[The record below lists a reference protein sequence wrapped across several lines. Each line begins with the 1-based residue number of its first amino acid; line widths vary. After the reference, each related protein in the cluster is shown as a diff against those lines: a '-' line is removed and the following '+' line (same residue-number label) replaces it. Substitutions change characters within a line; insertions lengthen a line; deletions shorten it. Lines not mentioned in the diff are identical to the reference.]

1 MHEKISDR
9 DDRLRQTDCGRALLS
24 LLEHYG
30 GTAELAA
37 FIGVAQP
44 VVTNW
49 VMAGRASTQGAI
61 EIARATGREREEFR
75 PDLVGDQWDRPRGKR
90 LSGAVEPR
98 TEDAKLLV
106 DLANQH
112 GSTIAFCE
120 AAAIKPSDYH
130 TWKSRGR
137 IPAIKLP
144 SLLAMKR

>member
-9 DDRLRQTDCGRALLS
+9 DERLRQTDAGRALLS
-24 LLEHYG
+24 LLDQYG
-30 GTAELAA
+30 GTAELSS

-49 VMAGRASTQGAI
+49 VMAGRVSTQGAI

-90 LSGAVEPR
+90 LSGAVEPH
-98 TEDAKLLV
+98 TADAKLLV
-106 DLANQH
+106 ELADQH
-112 GSTIAFCE
+112 GGTIQFCE
-120 AAAIKPSDYH
+120 ASGIKLGDYH
-130 TWKSRGR
+130 QWKSRGR